1 MGVSIYKV
9 PRRLY
14 WTADRSRLV
23 EHGDMEA
30 AFLAYPAGEEIS
42 MEEARRFGFLDT
54 LDTPVT
60 PEKAVDAAE
69 NKMRAARPADKAAG
83 KVAAAKETT

>member
-1 MGVSIYKV
+1 MGVSIFKV

-23 EHGDMEA
+23 EHDDVEA

-42 MEEARRFGFLDT
+42 LEEARRFGFLDT
-54 LDTPVT
+54 PVT
-60 PEKAVDAAE
+60 PEKAVAAPE
-69 NKMRAARPADKAAG
+69 NKMRGARPADKAAG
-83 KVAAAKETT
+83 KVAPEKETT